1 MPYGSYDKDTC
12 NIETQY
18 LKSHLRKYITLEWQS
33 IVNAATMYCEE
44 SEDVERDLLESLSRI
59 IALRLPDALKG
70 SADNFMASIA
80 SQPGDDQEVLNLL
93 QLETLEINYTVNDF
107 LAEFFR
113 EQKALVAEDASE
125 ERSGPS
131 EETASD
137 AIDELDPLG
146 DDGEPQVEM
155 SLCHKVTKI
164 LSWLTEHKEVSL
176 NAIAT
181 IDSVLS
187 NKLVP
192 VLASVMGEMAG
203 ADVDSLGSSP
213 PSEEPAGGPIKGVG
227 GIPPQAARMHK
238 YAMPP
243 GPPAGGLPMG
253 GAMPPPLY

>member
-18 LKSHLRKYITLEWQS
+18 LKSHLRRHITEEWQH
-33 IVNAATMYCEE
+33 IVTAASMYCEE

-59 IALRLPDALKG
+59 IALRLPDELKG
-70 SADNFMASIA
+70 SVDNFMASIA
-80 SQPGDDQEVLNLL
+80 KQPGNDQEVLNLL
-93 QLETLEINYTVNDF
+93 QLETIEINYTVNDF

-137 AIDELDPLG
+137 AIDELDPLE
-146 DDGEPQVEM
+146 DDEEPQVEM

-164 LSWLTEHKEVSL
+164 LSWLTEHKEISL
-176 NAIAT
+176 NAVAT

-192 VLASVMGEMAG
+192 VLASVMGEMGG
-203 ADVDSLGSSP
+203 ADIDSLGATP
-213 PSEEPAGGPIKGVG
+213 APSEEPPAIKGVG
-227 GIPPQAARMHK
+227 GIPPQAARMRK
-238 YAMPP
+238 YSMPP
-243 GPPAGGLPMG
+243 PPPGGALPMG